1 MEIAIFIFPR
11 CEIVDTILFLCL
23 YSDEVLNG
31 FSETEKDSELELKS
45 SKDSSTF
52 LSSRARF
59 TCLMDKFSKNL
70 VLNVLINKKRQLVC
84 GFITANLKGR
94 DSEW

>member
-45 SKDSSTF
+45 S
-52 LSSRARF
+52 
-59 TCLMDKFSKNL
+59 
-70 VLNVLINKKRQLVC
+70 
-84 GFITANLKGR
+84 
-94 DSEW
+94 